1 MQLIENKM
9 MWDKRISPSLYIKVL
24 ISIFLLFM
32 NISICEGADSKM
44 TDKPVNLPETVDAWT
59 KSDSTRFINAKNIF
73 KYMNGGGELYL
84 AYRFDHL
91 DVYHYE
97 GKDQD
102 NILVE
107 VYQMKTTDDAFG
119 LLSLDWGGEPVIL
132 TPSTG
137 KGLDPAIAPSS
148 RALYGGGLLRIWS
161 GTLYTR
167 IMAYRETPEAKKTVI
182 SLGKTIAKDR
192 SMATPPEVLKV
203 FPKTVGKNW
212 KLREDRIGYLRSHL
226 VLNSL
231 YFLSYKNI
239 LDLNLS
245 TEAVTAPYESNIK
258 PAMRAQAL
266 FIKYLSPM
274 KAQLAVEHFHDAYLS
289 EQAKPPENN
298 KTSIFN
304 IEDGW
309 LGYQLN
315 GKCLT
320 IVFEAPDRKAAQ
332 KIVETVSCNAIK

>member
-1 MQLIENKM
+1 M
-9 MWDKRISPSLYIKVL
+9 ISLSLYIKVI
-24 ISIFLLFM
+24 ISLFLLSM
-32 NISICEGADSKM
+32 NISICEGISSKM
-44 TDKPVNLPETVDAWT
+44 TDKPVNLPKTVDGWT
-59 KSDSTRFINAKNIF
+59 KSESTRFINPKNIF
-73 KYMNGGGELYL
+73 EYMNGGGELYL

-97 GKDQD
+97 TKDQD
-102 NILVE
+102 KILVE
-107 VYQMKTTDDAFG
+107 VYRMKTKDDAFG
-119 LLSLDWGGEPVIL
+119 LLSLDWGGEPVIFSS
-132 TPSTG
+132 STEKRPEKELG
-137 KGLDPAIAPSS
+137 PAVAPAI

-161 GTLYTR
+161 GTLYAR
-167 IMAYRETPEAKKTVI
+167 IMAYRETPESRKAVI
-182 SLGKTIAKDR
+182 SLGKAIAMDR
-192 SMATPPEVLKV
+192 SMAAPPELLKV

-239 LDLNLS
+239 LDLDLS
-245 TEAVTAPYESNIK
+245 TEAVTAPYESDIK
-258 PAMRAQAL
+258 PAMRTQAL
-266 FIKYLSPM
+266 FIKYSSPM
-274 KAQLAVEHFHDAYLS
+274 KAQLAVDHFHETYLS
-289 EQAKPPENN
+289 EQTKPSENN

-320 IVFEAPDRKAAQ
+320 IVFEAPDRKAAI
-332 KIVETVSCNAIK
+332 KLMEAVSSNAIE

>member
-1 MQLIENKM
+1 
-9 MWDKRISPSLYIKVL
+9 
-24 ISIFLLFM
+24 
-32 NISICEGADSKM
+32 M
-44 TDKPVNLPETVDAWT
+44 TYKPVNLPNTVDGWS
-59 KSDSTRFINAKNIF
+59 KSDSTQIVNAKNIF

-84 AYRFDHL
+84 AYRFDHI

-97 GKDQD
+97 AKDQD

-119 LLSLDWGGEPVIL
+119 LLSLDWGGEPVIF
-132 TPSTG
+132 PSSTENG
-137 KGLDPAIAPSS
+137 SNPAIAPAS
-148 RALYGGGLLRIWS
+148 RALYGSGLLRIWS
-161 GTLYTR
+161 GTFYAR
-167 IMAYRETPEAKKTVI
+167 IMAYRETPEARKAII
-182 SLGKTIAKDR
+182 SLGKAIASDR
-192 SMATPPEVLKV
+192 SKANPPEILKV

-212 KLREDRIGYLRSHL
+212 KLRQDRIGYLRSHL

-258 PAMRAQAL
+258 PTMRTQVL
-266 FIKYLSPM
+266 FIKYPSPM
-274 KAQLAVEHFHDAYLS
+274 KAQQAVDHFHDAYLS

-309 LGYQLN
+309 LGYRLN
-315 GKCLT
+315 GKFLT
-320 IVFEAPDRKAAQ
+320 IVFEAPDRKAAH
-332 KIVETVSCNAIK
+332 KIMEAVLYNAIE

>member
-1 MQLIENKM
+1 
-9 MWDKRISPSLYIKVL
+9 
-24 ISIFLLFM
+24 
-32 NISICEGADSKM
+32 M
-44 TDKPVNLPETVDAWT
+44 TDKPVNLPKTVDGWT
-59 KSDSTRFINAKNIF
+59 KSDSTLFINSKNIF
-73 KYMNGGGELYL
+73 EYMNGGGELYL

-97 GKDQD
+97 AKDQD
-102 NILVE
+102 KILVE

-119 LLSLDWGGEPVIL
+119 LLSLDWGGEPVIF
-132 TPSTG
+132 TSSTG
-137 KGLDPAIAPSS
+137 KGPEKELGPANAPAS
-148 RALYGGGLLRIWS
+148 RALYGSGLLRICS
-161 GTLYTR
+161 GTLYAR
-167 IMAYRETPEAKKTVI
+167 IMAYRETPEARKAVI
-182 SLGKTIAKDR
+182 SLGKAIARDR
-192 SMATPPEVLKV
+192 SMAVQPKVLKV
-203 FPKTVGKNW
+203 FPKTIGKNW

-239 LDLNLS
+239 LDLDLS
-245 TEAVTAPYESNIK
+245 TEAVTAPYESHIK
-258 PAMRAQAL
+258 PAMRTQVL
-266 FIKYLSPM
+266 FIKYPSPI
-274 KAQLAVEHFHDAYLS
+274 KAQLAVNHFHDAYLS

-320 IVFEAPDRKAAQ
+320 IVFEAPDRKTAQ
-332 KIVETVSCNAIK
+332 KIMEAVSCNAIK